1 MFWRDDFLDMP
12 PQETQ
17 DLEKPLPK
25 PDIYGALWLIITYII
40 LLSLAAN
47 LNDYFG
53 HGAHATTFH
62 LHPEYLTHAV
72 ALSVLFRIAEILIYP
87 SVVGCLNGELSSTE
101 VYLNLV
107 SALTSSDTEFFY
119 TLFQPVSAQSLK
131 NSCTPLC

>member
-12 PQETQ
+12 PQETE
-17 DLEKPLPK
+17 DLDKPAPK

-47 LNDYFG
+47 FNDYFG

-62 LHPEYLTHAV
+62 FHPEYLTHAV
-72 ALSVLFRIAEILIYP
+72 ALSVLFRMAEILIYP
-87 SVVGCLNGELSSTE
+87 SVVGCLDGELSSTE

-107 SALTSSDTEFFY
+107 SVPTSSDTVSFS
-119 TLFQPVSAQSLK
+119 TLFQPASVSFLK
-131 NSCTPLC
+131 NKCTPSC